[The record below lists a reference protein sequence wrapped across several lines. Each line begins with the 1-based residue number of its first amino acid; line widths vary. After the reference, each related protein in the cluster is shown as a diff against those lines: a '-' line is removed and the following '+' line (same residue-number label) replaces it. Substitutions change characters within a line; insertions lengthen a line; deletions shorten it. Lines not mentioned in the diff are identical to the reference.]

1 MNLERTPYK
10 YHDIVITGDND
21 GIGSNAYQLTEKAVE
36 NLQDQ
41 GFNVTTIYPEPLKDQ
56 AKTDFNDVHQ
66 VLGRVGLSAQLDH
79 LMHTTDALSD
89 FIKDK
94 IIDSI
99 EQSENIAQINEVANQ
114 LSKTL
119 EAVHLHQID
128 VKTVENVLEKSTDLG
143 DISDK
148 LGNILEDNK
157 LHDQDKGEFF
167 DDQKIPNIELSI

>member
-1 MNLERTPYK
+1 
-10 YHDIVITGDND
+10 
-21 GIGSNAYQLTEKAVE
+21 
-36 NLQDQ
+36 
-41 GFNVTTIYPEPLKDQ
+41 
-56 AKTDFNDVHQ
+56 
-66 VLGRVGLSAQLDH
+66 
-79 LMHTTDALSD
+79 MHTTDALSD
-89 FIKDK
+89 LIKDK

-114 LSKTL
+114 LSKTI